1 MCIMLTKPE
10 ASKTQLFNIPVFIN
24 NTKYIMSIYINN
36 ITENSSGCFMVVPYP
51 LTPKENIAL
60 VDVSTDKM
68 KSFRN
73 EVESYCNRNITKSYK
88 ADYTSDSS
96 KLEIYNVG
104 NYKISIANDLHQL
117 LNGVNWDVFE
127 KPDDFDE
134 RIKVFGDETIYP
146 FERMYIVAQ
155 TTKNI
160 KNDGFGIIYKNDNF
174 SYFPTAHEF
183 TQYGNDYDVVCYDLC
198 QNDDNFR
205 THTKYTNFIPNNTF
219 YSNSLDNKFE
229 VKIYTDERYRK
240 SLNDICNYL
249 RNNEYQMLN
258 ENKVN
263 IKINKLDKLNTIKI
277 KGKYSNSN
285 IIYRHK

>member
-1 MCIMLTKPE
+1 MCIMLTKPD

-24 NTKYIMSIYINN
+24 NAKYIMSLYINN
-36 ITENSSGCFMVVPYP
+36 ITNNSSGCFMVVPYP

-68 KSFRN
+68 KSFRR
-73 EVESYCNRNITKSYK
+73 EVVLYCDRNKVRSFNNMLANSST
-88 ADYTSDSS
+88 S

-104 NYKISIANDLHQL
+104 NYKISIANNLHQL
-117 LNGVNWDVFE
+117 LNGVNWDLFE

-146 FERMYIVAQ
+146 FECMYIVAQ

-160 KNDGFGIIYKNDNF
+160 ENDGFGIIYKNENF

-183 TQYGNDYDVVCYDLC
+183 SHQGNDYDVVCYDLC

-205 THTKYTNFIPNNTF
+205 THMKYTNFIPNNTL
-219 YSNSLDNKFE
+219 Y
-229 VKIYTDERYRK
+229 
-240 SLNDICNYL
+240 
-249 RNNEYQMLN
+249 
-258 ENKVN
+258 
-263 IKINKLDKLNTIKI
+263 
-277 KGKYSNSN
+277 
-285 IIYRHK
+285 